1 MRLRL
6 EAVSSIGDGVSDA
19 DMVFRHRLGLS
30 PEQRIRHGLGEVGPH
45 ALAVV
50 EEAVAARE
58 KGLPLAY
65 ALGRADFA
73 GQTFML
79 TQDVLIPRYE
89 TEFLL
94 NRADEFLT
102 DLKRRKPT
110 LLDLGCGSGCI
121 GLSLALRHPRLLV
134 TLTDISKDALAVARD
149 NAHRHGVAGRC
160 WFKTGDWFAAVRRRE
175 RFDAVV
181 CNPPYVTSQNDP
193 QLDQQVKRHEP
204 GLALFLE
211 QDPEEFYFRLARGA
225 VSHLVSGGLFAVEVG
240 YDTAWPARCAFNK
253 VKALERGHEVHD
265 FNGLERVI
273 WGIRK

>member
-1 MRLRL
+1 VRLRL
-6 EAVSSIGDGVSDA
+6 EAMSAIGDGASET

-30 PEQRIRHGLGEVGPH
+30 PEQRIRHGLGEVGPR

-65 ALGRADFA
+65 ALGRAEFA
-73 GQTFML
+73 GQTFVL

-89 TEFLL
+89 TEFLFS
-94 NRADEFLT
+94 RADEFFT
-102 DLKRRKPT
+102 EWKHRKPT

-121 GLSLALRHPRLLV
+121 GLSLALRHQHLLV
-134 TLTDISKDALAVARD
+134 TLTDISRDALAVARE
-149 NAHRHGVAGRC
+149 NAHRLGVAERC
-160 WFKTGDWFAAVRRRE
+160 RFKTGDWFAAVRRRE

-193 QLDQQVKRHEP
+193 QLDPQVKRHEP

-240 YDTAWPARCAFNK
+240 YDTAWPARCAFTK
-253 VKALERGHEVHD
+253 IKALERGHEVHD